1 MLLLR
6 NTRLMTIKHKTNKP
20 NKEIKEIL
28 GIQTIHK
35 QIEDHMLTDMEE
47 RHNHLTDM
55 DTLNNG
61 GITGQNERNEKGK
74 DVTIWYTR

>member
-1 MLLLR
+1 MLLR
-6 NTRLMTIKHKTNKP
+6 NTRLMTIKRKTNEL

-55 DTLNNG
+55 DTKNNG
-61 GITGQNERNEKGK
+61 GITGQNEKNEKGK
-74 DVTIWYTR
+74 DVTI